1 MSNQT
6 FNPPQMFYN
15 VDVTINEKISTV
27 NRIYINLSIDK
38 CGNFERINV
47 EETTYGACDGPSC
60 L

>member
-6 FNPPQMFYN
+6 FNPPQMFFN
-15 VDVTINEKISTV
+15 VDVTINEKISNV

-38 CGNFERINV
+38 CGDFEQRNA
-47 EETTYGACDGPSC
+47 EETNYGACDGPSC

>member
-6 FNPPQMFYN
+6 FNPPQMFFN
-15 VDVTINEKISTV
+15 VDDTINEKISTI

-38 CGNFERINV
+38 CEDFERRNA

>member
-38 CGNFERINV
+38 CEDFERRNE
-47 EETTYGACDGPSC
+47 EETTYGDCDILSC

>member
-6 FNPPQMFYN
+6 FNRPQMFFN

-27 NRIYINLSIDK
+27 TRIYINLSIDK
-38 CGNFERINV
+38 YRDFERRNA
-47 EETTYGACDGPSC
+47 EETTYGACDGQSC

>member
-6 FNPPQMFYN
+6 FNPPQMFFN
-15 VDVTINEKISTV
+15 VNVTINEKISTI

-38 CGNFERINV
+38 CGDFERRNA

>member
-6 FNPPQMFYN
+6 FNSPQMFFN
-15 VDVTINEKISTV
+15 VDDTINEKISTI
-27 NRIYINLSIDK
+27 NRTYINLSIDK
-38 CGNFERINV
+38 CGDFERTNA